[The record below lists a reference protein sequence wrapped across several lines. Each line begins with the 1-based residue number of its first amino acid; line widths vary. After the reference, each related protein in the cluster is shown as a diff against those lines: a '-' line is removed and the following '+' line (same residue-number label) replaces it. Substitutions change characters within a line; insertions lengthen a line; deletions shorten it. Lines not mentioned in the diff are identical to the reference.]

1 MKRNLLLCILSLTI
15 ASCSSFISDDVID
28 GNIAVDDKNVSDEIL
43 CLSAF
48 TSEVKIPKSKIQ
60 QDIIDELL
68 KRGIT
73 AEQCSSYVVKNAGGV
88 DKFCSDFNYGYVT
101 GDSSRMPS
109 FGNYITLQDMLSV
122 QKTLNIDCNT
132 KQYVKEYTR
141 TNSRPHY
148 VAPVDFSK
156 SWKEFQ
162 PKTNTVNCIS
172 FGSSTTCNDARG
184 NLLNINTW

>member
-1 MKRNLLLCILSLTI
+1 MKRNLLLCALSLTMV
-15 ASCSSFISDDVID
+15 SCSSFISDDVIE
-28 GNIAVDDKNVSDEIL
+28 GNIEVDSKKVSDEIL

-60 QDIIDELL
+60 QNIINELS

-88 DKFCSDFNYGYVT
+88 DDFCSNFNYGYVT
-101 GDSSRMPS
+101 GKSSRMPS
-109 FGNYITLQDMLSV
+109 FGNHITLQDMLSV

-141 TNSRPHY
+141 ADNQPSNTT
-148 VAPVDFSK
+148 PVDFSK
-156 SWKEFQ
+156 SWKAFQ

-172 FGSSTTCNDARG
+172 FGSSATCNDARG

>member
-1 MKRNLLLCILSLTI
+1 MKKNLLFCALSM
-15 ASCSSFISDDVID
+15 AVVSCSSFVSDDVIE
-28 GNIAVDDKNVSDEIL
+28 GNIAVNDKKVSDEIL

-60 QDIIDELL
+60 QDIINELS

-88 DKFCSDFNYGYVT
+88 DDFCSNFNYGYVT
-101 GDSSRMPS
+101 GKSSRMPS
-109 FGNYITLQDMLSV
+109 FGNHITLQDMLSV

-156 SWKEFQ
+156 SWKAFQ